1 MDGILYLVAKAQKAP
16 LDPILRVSP
25 EFPVRA
31 PTQSELIKGSVAFP
45 KRLARV
51 AKI

>member
-1 MDGILYLVAKAQKAP
+1 
-16 LDPILRVSP
+16 VSP

-45 KRLARV
+45 NRLARV